1 MKART
6 LALVGLLTASLSACG
21 VRDESLNDVT
31 DTSQDGDTGT
41 VVTGS
46 TENPTTG
53 SATGEEGNGNEVQ
66 LSFTDAYTGFWENET
81 RSSSLSTEIV
91 RITFGELYYH
101 IESFIDQSSGAGS
114 NGLNCYIPGNF
125 SFAVPN
131 GNGLRPPAQ
140 VDLTGGYSEWTLEDG
155 QLQSSSYDD
164 EGVVVINSTGTATH
178 SRVFTG
184 LSVGDL
190 PICEE

>member
-6 LALVGLLTASLSACG
+6 LALAGLLSATLSACG
-21 VRDESLNDVT
+21 VRDETLN
-31 DTSQDGDTGT
+31 TSQDGDTGT
-41 VVTGS
+41 VVTDS

-53 SATGEEGNGNEVQ
+53 SAVGEEGNGNEVQ
-66 LSFTDAYTGFWENET
+66 LTFTDAYTGFWENET
-81 RSSSLSTEIV
+81 RSSSLPTEIV

-114 NGLNCYIPGNF
+114 DGLNCYETGNF
-125 SFAVPN
+125 SYAVPN
-131 GNGLRPPAQ
+131 GEGLRPPAQ
-140 VDLTGGYSEWTLEDG
+140 VDLTGDYSEWTLDDG
-155 QLQSSSYDD
+155 QLQSSDYDED
-164 EGVVVINSTGTATH
+164 GVLVSNSTGTATH
-178 SRVFTG
+178 TSVFTG